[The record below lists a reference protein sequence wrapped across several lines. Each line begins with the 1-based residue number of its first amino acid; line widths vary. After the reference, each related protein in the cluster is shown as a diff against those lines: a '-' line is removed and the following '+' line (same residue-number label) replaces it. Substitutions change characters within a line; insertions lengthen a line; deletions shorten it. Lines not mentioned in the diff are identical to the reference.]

1 MKYLLIVLI
10 LFVSCG
16 DEQNSVQL
24 PQETYTVSDLKLKQ
38 SQINL
43 EGQALKKSLEWNG
56 FQNFKTQLENYD
68 HSPNS
73 TKQLL
78 ESTADM
84 LITADSSVIDLP
96 IRSRTLI
103 LRTRVGMLNSFLNYT
118 VKTAADHE
126 KKYNE
131 MITAWDEVKNQLN
144 IKLNAT
150 DPSRQELIEML
161 KGERRLDA
169 ERERRDSIAQDSI

>member
-16 DEQNSVQL
+16 DEQNAVQL
-24 PQETYTVSDLKLKQ
+24 PQETYTVSDLELEKSKVD
-38 SQINL
+38 L

-56 FQNFKTQLENYD
+56 YQNFKTELENYD
-68 HSPNS
+68 HSPTS
-73 TKQLL
+73 TTRLL

-84 LITADSSVIDLP
+84 LITADSSVVDLP

>member
-1 MKYLLIVLI
+1 MKYLLI
-10 LFVSCG
+10 LFIIFISCG

-24 PQETYTVSDLKLKQ
+24 PQDSYTISDLELNKSKVD
-38 SQINL
+38 L

-56 FQNFKTQLENYD
+56 YQNFKTELENYD
-68 HSPNS
+68 HSPTS
-73 TKQLL
+73 TTRLL

-131 MITAWDEVKNQLN
+131 MITAWDEVKTQMNLKIN
-144 IKLNAT
+144 SE
-150 DPSRQELIEML
+150 DPSRIELYRILEN
-161 KGERRLDA
+161 EDRIDA
-169 ERERRDSIAQDSI
+169 ERERRDTIARDSI